1 MVIAAAQA
9 IADVKPETIS
19 YVETH
24 GTATPLGD
32 PIEIEALTQAFDSVE
47 HECAIGSIKGNLGH
61 LDAAAGVAGL
71 IKTALAI
78 RHRLIPP
85 SINYETPNPSINFE
99 NGPFYVNTHLKAWEP
114 ASGPI
119 RAAVS
124 SFGLG
129 GTNAHVVLE
138 EPPASPHT
146 RSNRRHHIL
155 PISAKSATALKTM
168 AQSLAQHLE
177 EEPGLDLAA
186 VAHTL
191 QTGRSRL
198 SHRRAYVVRSRQ
210 EAIRSLGDPLTAP
223 VARVSTA
230 SDRPVAFLFPGQGVQ
245 YPGMGRVVY
254 RTEPV
259 FAAAL
264 DECAAVLE
272 SVSEVDPRWLVTG
285 EESPSGDPE
294 DLLTQTRITQPVLF
308 SFEYAMA
315 KLWAAWGIK
324 PEAAVGHSI
333 GEFVA
338 ACLGGVFTLEDA
350 LGVVAARGEIMQRQ
364 PVGSMLS
371 VRAPA
376 DCLRSYLGTDTALA
390 AINSPELCV
399 ASGPTDAITE
409 LASRLARDGVLTQ
422 RLRTSHAFH
431 SPMMDPVVDE
441 FRAVVEGVRLA
452 PSTIPIASTATGK
465 WLTPE
470 EATNPRYWAEHVRN
484 PVQFS
489 GAVQLVLRNPD
500 VVLLEVGPGDTA
512 TRLARQHFTD
522 LEHQVAVSSDTVNDD
537 REIGEPL
544 RAAGDLWAAGVTLN
558 WRGLHGGQARTV
570 SLPSYPFDHRT
581 YWLEPSRLNG
591 EVRSTAATYESF
603 GTHPDEIESESD
615 GSTRSARLV
624 RELLSEV
631 SGRDLSQA
639 RPEETLL
646 DLGFDSLAL
655 TRMTNRI
662 EDRFSVHVS
671 LRDLMTGLASLGAL
685 TDFVEKWSG
694 QTGRFTAK
702 RSRGPR

>member
-245 YPGMGRVVY
+245 YPGMVV
-254 RTEPV
+254 
-259 FAAAL
+259 
-264 DECAAVLE
+264 
-272 SVSEVDPRWLVTG
+272 
-285 EESPSGDPE
+285 
-294 DLLTQTRITQPVLF
+294 
-308 SFEYAMA
+308 
-315 KLWAAWGIK
+315 
-324 PEAAVGHSI
+324 
-333 GEFVA
+333 
-338 ACLGGVFTLEDA
+338 
-350 LGVVAARGEIMQRQ
+350 
-364 PVGSMLS
+364 
-371 VRAPA
+371 
-376 DCLRSYLGTDTALA
+376 
-390 AINSPELCV
+390 
-399 ASGPTDAITE
+399 
-409 LASRLARDGVLTQ
+409 
-422 RLRTSHAFH
+422 
-431 SPMMDPVVDE
+431 
-441 FRAVVEGVRLA
+441 
-452 PSTIPIASTATGK
+452 
-465 WLTPE
+465 
-470 EATNPRYWAEHVRN
+470 
-484 PVQFS
+484 
-489 GAVQLVLRNPD
+489 
-500 VVLLEVGPGDTA
+500 
-512 TRLARQHFTD
+512 
-522 LEHQVAVSSDTVNDD
+522 
-537 REIGEPL
+537 
-544 RAAGDLWAAGVTLN
+544 
-558 WRGLHGGQARTV
+558 
-570 SLPSYPFDHRT
+570 
-581 YWLEPSRLNG
+581 
-591 EVRSTAATYESF
+591 
-603 GTHPDEIESESD
+603 
-615 GSTRSARLV
+615 
-624 RELLSEV
+624 
-631 SGRDLSQA
+631 
-639 RPEETLL
+639 
-646 DLGFDSLAL
+646 
-655 TRMTNRI
+655 
-662 EDRFSVHVS
+662 
-671 LRDLMTGLASLGAL
+671 
-685 TDFVEKWSG
+685 
-694 QTGRFTAK
+694 
-702 RSRGPR
+702 